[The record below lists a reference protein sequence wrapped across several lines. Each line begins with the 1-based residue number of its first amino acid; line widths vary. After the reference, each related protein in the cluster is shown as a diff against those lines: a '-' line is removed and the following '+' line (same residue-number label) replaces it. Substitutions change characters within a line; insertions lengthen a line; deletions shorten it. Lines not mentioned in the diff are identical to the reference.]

1 MASESGGWYTRTNI
15 TLTIGARDLVKN
27 IQCHAVNQQI
37 GETRVQSHTINVLCK
52 FIKLPI
58 ITVHY
63 IYRYTV
69 GTLPA
74 AKSCSNVVGSVVD
87 P

>member
-52 FIKLPI
+52 FIRLPNNYN
-58 ITVHY
+58 TLHY
-63 IYRYTV
+63 IDRYTV
-69 GTLPA
+69 PYPTNCKIVLD
-74 AKSCSNVVGSVVD
+74 VVD

>member
-1 MASESGGWYTRTNI
+1 VASESGGWYTRTNI

-52 FIKLPI
+52 FIIRLPNNYNALH
-58 ITVHY
+58 IT
-63 IYRYTV
+63 YRTV
-69 GTLPA
+69 RA
-74 AKSCSNVVGSVVD
+74 AKACTVAMF
-87 P
+87 

>member
-52 FIKLPI
+52 FITDYLI
-58 ITVHY
+58 ITIHN
-63 IYRYTV
+63 IHRT
-69 GTLPA
+69 GRTCC
-74 AKSCSNVVGSVVD
+74 KSV
-87 P
+87 